1 MVKRIKA
8 VFFLLLGILLILSGS
23 GTAYAAG
30 TGGYDEAELKE
41 TAEYILSDAIAICAD
56 ENTYESVMSWRDAEM
71 DAALISAGYPISA
84 VNYKGLLKAWKAA
97 QEECG
102 EFIQSSD
109 LEAVLDGFKLEKES
123 TGVSLTGE
131 MEFAGRKAN
140 VTFSFARDGTLKAL
154 TVGGKYTTGEIL
166 KKAGLNTL
174 IGMGTVFGV
183 LILISLLI
191 STFKYIP
198 EIRERFEKKD
208 ESSVQ
213 GAGSAA
219 AVSAAPA
226 AVVRVQSAEPLR
238 IPDGATV
245 SVHVRETKVSYVS
258 VREIPVSGNTEGE
271 R

>member
-1 MVKRIKA
+1 MVKKLKT
-8 VFFLLLGILLILSGS
+8 VMLLLLTAVLLLAIPGKV
-23 GTAYAAG
+23 YADNVS
-30 TGGYDEAELKE
+30 GYDEAELKQ
-41 TAEYILSDAIAICAD
+41 TAEYILSDAIAICSD
-56 ENTYESVMSWRDAEM
+56 ESTYESVMNWRDAEM

-84 VNYKGLLKAWKAA
+84 ANYKSFLASWKAA

-102 EFIQSSD
+102 VFMQNGD
-109 LEAVLDGFKLEKES
+109 LTAVLDGFKLEKES
-123 TGVSLTGE
+123 TGVNLVGE
-131 MEFAGRKAN
+131 LGFAEREAN

-191 STFKYIP
+191 STFKFIP
-198 EIRERFEKKD
+198 AIRERFEKKNTVPAA
-208 ESSVQ
+208 ETVSST
-213 GAGSAA
+213 AA
-219 AVSAAPA
+219 SAAPA
-226 AVVRVQSAEPLR
+226 PAVVRVQPAEPLH

-245 SVHVRETKVSYVS
+245 SVQVRETKVSYVS
-258 VREIPVSGNTEGE
+258 VREIPASGSTQ